1 MKEMT
6 KFVLLVVPLVILVG
20 YSWAFVLPYYA
31 YDDPIER
38 AAGATVLGTLW
49 AVGITIVALVLIVW
63 QYRSVRA
70 GFQLLDERSQGIAI
84 RAGYYSFWLSI
95 GWWLLL
101 NAVIFSNTNAFGL
114 LSIDKSAE
122 ALFGGM
128 LALPVIYFLV
138 WSYLVYRYRPQAG

>member
-38 AAGATVLGTLW
+38 APGPTILGTLW
-49 AVGITIVALVLIVW
+49 AVGITITAVILIVW
-63 QYRSVRA
+63 QYRFVRA

-84 RAGYYSFWLSI
+84 RAGHYSFWISI
-95 GWWLLL
+95 GWWMLL
-101 NAVIFSNTNAFGL
+101 NAVILSNTNAFGL
-114 LSIDKSAE
+114 LNLNQSAE
-122 ALFGGM
+122 AMLGGM

-138 WSYLVYRYRPQAG
+138 WSFLVYRYRPQAG